1 MSEVQSYIA
10 GEWCRGNAAELT
22 VVNPSTEEVVGR
34 GRGVD
39 AMQLDRA
46 LAAAAEGFRTWR
58 AVSPYERG
66 KVMRRAV
73 EIIRSRRAENA
84 RSEER
89 RVGKGCGSRC
99 NSRRSA

>member
-10 GEWCRGNAAELT
+10 GEWCSGNAAELT

-66 KVMRRAV
+66 KVMQRAV
-73 EIIRSRRAENA
+73 EIIRSRRDEIA
-84 RSEER
+84 RLMAMEQ
-89 RVGKGCGSRC
+89 GKPAIGR
-99 NSRRSA
+99 AHV